1 MGSLKI
7 VFFYRKK
14 RTFENFSIEKV
25 FDLIQ
30 SHLPSQIQPIR
41 YSVSHESSGFWKRLF
56 ITWEAFR
63 NQGDVNHVTGDINFI
78 TFFLKKRKTVLT
90 IHDVGFMD
98 HPNRI
103 YRWLLKW
110 FWIILPVWRS
120 QIITVVSEAT
130 KQELLKYVRCK
141 PAKIKVIHNP
151 IDSSFKPLPNS
162 FNKTKPTILQL
173 GTAPNKNIERL
184 LEALKGIPC
193 HLEIVGKLTPSLKT
207 KLRENN
213 ISYTNSWELSN
224 EEIREKYKTCD
235 IVTLISTYE
244 GFGIPIIEANLAGKP
259 VITSNILSM
268 PEVAGNAAH
277 LVNPYDIEDMRKGIV
292 KVIEDDT
299 YRERLI
305 ANGFEN
311 VKRFEVDNIVKEY
324 CEVYESLLNA

>member
-14 RTFENFSIEKV
+14 RTFGNFSIEKV

-63 NQGDVNHVTGDINFI
+63 NQGDINHVTGDIHFI
-78 TFFLKKRKTVLT
+78 TFLLQKRKTVLT
-90 IHDVGFMD
+90 IHDVRFMD
-98 HPNRI
+98 HPNPI
-103 YRWLLKW
+103 ARWLLKW
-110 FWIILPVWRS
+110 FWIILPVCRS
-120 QIITVVSEAT
+120 QIVTVVSEAT
-130 KQELLKYVRCK
+130 KQELLKYVQCK
-141 PAKIKVIHNP
+141 PDKIKVIYNP
-151 IDSSFKPLPNS
+151 IDSSFQPLLKP
-162 FNKTKPTILQL
+162 FNKERPTILQL

-193 HLEIVGKLTPSLKT
+193 HLEIVGKLKPSLKT
-207 KLRENN
+207 KLGEYG

-244 GFGIPIIEANLAGKP
+244 GFGLPIIEANASGRA
-259 VITSNILSM
+259 VITGNIISM

-277 LVNPYDIEDMRKGIV
+277 LVDPYDVEDMRIGIM
-292 KVIEDDT
+292 KVIKDDA
-299 YRERLI
+299 YRGQLL

-311 VKRFEVDNIVKEY
+311 AKRFAVEKIVEDYSSIYQTLVSK
-324 CEVYESLLNA
+324 

>member
-63 NQGDVNHVTGDINFI
+63 NQGDINHVTGDINFI
-78 TFFLKKRKTVLT
+78 TFLLKKRKTVLT
-90 IHDVGFMD
+90 IHDVGFMQ

-103 YRWLLKW
+103 ARWLLNW

-120 QIITVVSEAT
+120 QIVTVVSEAT
-130 KQELLKYVRCK
+130 KQELLKYVNCK
-141 PAKIKVIHNP
+141 PDKIKVIYNP
-151 IDSSFKPLPNS
+151 IDSSFKPLLKP
-162 FNKTKPTILQL
+162 FNKTRPTILQL

-184 LEALKGIPC
+184 LEALKGLPC
-193 HLEIVGKLTPSLKT
+193 HLEMVGKLKPSLKS
-207 KLRENN
+207 KLEEYG

-224 EEIREKYKTCD
+224 EEIREKYEACD

-244 GFGIPIIEANLAGKP
+244 GFGVPIVESNASGRV
-259 VITSNILSM
+259 VITSNVLSM

-277 LVNPYDIEDMRKGIV
+277 LVNPFDIEDMRKGIV
-292 KVIEDDT
+292 KVIGDDT

-305 ANGFEN
+305 ADGFEN
-311 VKRFEVDNIVKEY
+311 VKRFEVEKIVKEY
-324 CEVYESLLNA
+324 CEVYDSLLNA